1 MQKGGDNM
9 KKWFQNLAA
18 LPLLLAMIIVG
29 GVYKADA
36 ADFGHGHRSFADM
49 KIIASLGL
57 TSDEQTALIAALT
70 SNGPAVRTAMQAWH
84 AARKQLYADLQ
95 VTPPVGATLVADA
108 TALATAKAALQ
119 TARAQLDVAL
129 SSALTPEHLQQLQA
143 DLTAQFQDG
152 LDKKT
157 NRLLFGYAMHL
168 KNQ

>member
-1 MQKGGDNM
+1 M
-9 KKWFQNLAA
+9 KKRLKNLTV
-18 LPLLLAMIIVG
+18 LLLLLIVMVTG

-36 ADFGHGHRSFADM
+36 ADFGHGHRSYADM

-57 TSDEQTALIAALT
+57 SSEEQTALTTALLT
-70 SNGPAVRTAMQAWH
+70 YGPAIRTAMQAWH
-84 AARKQLYADLQ
+84 AARKQMYADLQ
-95 VTPPVGATLVADA
+95 ITPPVGAALAADA

-119 TARAQLDVAL
+119 TARAQLDGAL

-143 DLTAQFQDG
+143 DLTAQLQDG